1 MLPRDLYEELK
12 LNMWEEPELDPFDL
26 ADGSSVFMRVA
37 QGYILIPKFRSDPFS
52 IKIHS
57 MYEEEKDTSEIL
69 IGIKFIKRF
78 KLLLDGPANK
88 VCIL

>member
-1 MLPRDLYEELK
+1 
-12 LNMWEEPELDPFDL
+12 MWEEPELDEFEVG
-26 ADGSSVFMRVA
+26 DGSSVDLRVA
-37 QGYILIPKFRSDPFS
+37 QGYILIPKLRSDPFPVRM
-52 IKIHS
+52 HS